1 MSFIKNYL
9 YKQMEDHHNASLRRY
24 EAEQTRLYHEAKE
37 REENPRFY
45 WHVQTQKWEEYVD
58 TEKEAFDLI
67 NQAKKEGVEYEWAR
81 YTDIEYPAWFN
92 IFSYI
97 GEEVGV
103 PDGLCL
109 RTWKLYKTT
118 CIVEKQG
125 RFKCPDRYPDYTYKK
140 HLQNGWHQIA

>member
-67 NQAKKEGVEYEWAR
+67 NQAKKEGVEYECAR
-81 YTDIEYPAWFN
+81 YTDIEYPA
-92 IFSYI
+92 
-97 GEEVGV
+97 
-103 PDGLCL
+103 
-109 RTWKLYKTT
+109 
-118 CIVEKQG
+118 
-125 RFKCPDRYPDYTYKK
+125 
-140 HLQNGWHQIA
+140 